1 MTNWIVRIGY
11 TKHFF
16 NSNTSVQGFNS
27 RNKYFIENVKR
38 NDKLFFVGRN
48 TKCKI
53 VAFAIFD
60 SIKYRTNITPT
71 NIVYNWIFHNPDDNG
86 RWKNSKWDVE
96 MHYNNYFDLRS
107 ITTINLISN
116 IITQNA
122 NGIIPRSIVD
132 QSTFNFDYVRIFI
145 ENYKICSFF
154 TRNKKLIDF

>member
-1 MTNWIVRIGY
+1 MTM
-11 TKHFF
+11 
-16 NSNTSVQGFNS
+16 
-27 RNKYFIENVKR
+27 E
-38 NDKLFFVGRN
+38 
-48 TKCKI
+48 
-53 VAFAIFD
+53 
-60 SIKYRTNITPT
+60 
-71 NIVYNWIFHNPDDNG
+71 
-86 RWKNSKWDVE
+86 KWDVK